1 MSIVKPHIFEKINF
15 FQINSP
21 LLSYRSNIASQRGE
35 DGVIQRIF
43 EILPPPIQPRAA
55 RKFVE
60 FGAWDGKYLS
70 NCFNLAE
77 NFSWEGIFIE
87 GNQEKFKDLIATH
100 GNNTKLKLINKFV
113 EIFGESTL
121 DQILLDASFPKDFDL
136 LSIDIDGTD
145 YFVWESLQEFRPLV
159 VVIEFNP
166 TIPNDVVFVQEKNAS
181 INQGCS
187 LSALVR
193 LGKAKGYE
201 LICCTEWNA
210 FFVVREHYD
219 LFGIPNNHVSSL
231 YVPVTDGRIFHGYD
245 GTVHVIGMPS
255 LLWHGLSLDF
265 EDHQVLPVGMRKFG
279 DSQSR

>member
-43 EILPPPIQPRAA
+43 EILPPPIQLREA

-77 NFSWEGIFIE
+77 HFSWEGIFIE

-121 DQILLDASFPKDFDL
+121 DQILLDASFPKHFDL

-210 FFVVREHYD
+210 FFVVREHYG

-255 LLWHGLSLDF
+255 LLWHGLSLEF